1 MWYDRWTYDHE
12 PTSHILYCKVGP
24 MFWCYGVW
32 ESLPTDQAFHKLLIN
47 SDPGWG
53 TMGRN
58 CKPMPKR
65 SNLFMW
71 GWTLALPL
79 WDRPNV
85 VDLPPNSW
93 LVSSR
98 KRSPHQGISI
108 DLYCWRAEYSRA
120 VVARISSA
128 CIVIPPLELSISS
141 ILHLS
146 YQYFLLTLPTL

>member
-1 MWYDRWTYDHE
+1 
-12 PTSHILYCKVGP
+12 

-47 SDPGWG
+47 NDPGWS
-53 TMGRN
+53 TMGRKY
-58 CKPMPKR
+58 KPMPKR

-71 GWTLALPL
+71 GWTLTLPL
-79 WDRPNV
+79 WGRPNV
-85 VDLPPNSW
+85 VDLPSSSW

-98 KRSPHQGISI
+98 KRSPHQGIGI
-108 DLYCWRAEYSRA
+108 DLYWWWAEYSVA

-141 ILHLS
+141 ILHL
-146 YQYFLLTLPTL
+146 FLPTLPTDTSNTLGSSRSYWQGPFLFQVSF